1 MVDKDIGQNLEVNIR
16 KRKEFI
22 LRDDLDNLQKDFIE
36 KKEKCWFHDLV
47 CFGYY
52 LLFLRLF
59 PIAKL

>member
-36 KKEKCWFHDLV
+36 K
-47 CFGYY
+47 
-52 LLFLRLF
+52 
-59 PIAKL
+59 